1 MSGLQLM
8 NAPSDDLNETE
19 TVNYGTDTTTI
30 PIPPNPTDP
39 AFQHTPAEVPFAY
52 DASLK
57 QASAITPGM
66 ATQDDSDEEEDEEDS
81 IDFLGTVKKGGSDGI
96 SAGLKPDHHVKFKSV
111 NPEDTTA
118 YDAFIPKVSPTSP
131 FAKVCFEIGSG
142 NNLVVAA
149 QKATHIVESLYGIGV
164 NMDTETRIQIVEE
177 QPAPFPLL
185 AVMNPGNK
193 IVLLHGLRRFTV
205 PFGQQHLYKGETVA
219 FLNDS
224 VDNESLPPIVKI
236 RNEDFQEAKA
246 WFCPDANVI
255 MDSNHTSCET
265 LPVPDY
271 YSVVVTTKIIP
282 IPLMLVPLFLNGGDT
297 LNTVGAFQM
306 FIDEFY
312 ESTPEEL
319 KTATQ
324 YIYDFL
330 LAATGHEESLEM
342 FRKTGSQR
350 SQLACKLEF
359 LSMDQVLTDW
369 AMNHFGGILHRAQKF
384 DRSKAQSLVETV
396 QQPFENVPP
405 SSWNT
410 RTPPGQVPQQS
421 LQQLIV
427 GTQSNLII
435 RKQSTMGPQVQ
446 APGQA
451 GVVHAQQV
459 VQQQL
464 LHDDQAQGNTATH
477 TLQAQVQGEAGVTQG
492 QQGTPMQGNSVQGS
506 QISTIPQAQAQG
518 QAGATHVQQGIRQ
531 HIMQANITQGNPTSN
546 TQQAQAYGQP
556 GVVQIQQ
563 GFQQQLPSIQAQANK
578 QKRLVLRKSQQYQQQ
593 QGQALKP
600 PPSQQQP
607 VAIQHQVPQH
617 QQPLQ
622 AQQPPHIQQQYV
634 AQQQQ
639 WWAQPQSQVQ
649 QPPYI
654 PVSQTAQQQQ
664 QMTPHQFQ
672 AQQSP
677 YPQQQY
683 MAQQQQQP
691 YQQQQSQLQPYYTNA
706 QLPPYPTGPQMWNQ
720 MPYGGMGGQY
730 QPYHPHSAPYAGFPT
745 QMEWYNSNNNFA
757 VSGRSARLLN
767 GSSKFYILGLCGR
780 SIQDDVPEIFRIFD
794 SNEDAATKFHA
805 LDIRLRSYQEM
816 NTNVRYTLRKDTFN
830 DLIKHVFHYE
840 PHEKNMMKGFTPFCL
855 QKLDQGSEID
865 LRALEDRLENIAQ
878 PTWSDLVQR
887 ENSRK
892 FSPITDVFN
901 FLTAIENTHA
911 MSCVLFTST
920 SPLTKG
926 LQELRKTIL
935 KNLHN
940 GQLDAIGHC
949 QADWFAH
956 LLWGV
961 YKCMDEFFH
970 CRLSEQDLLEG
981 AKLANPLAI
990 LNQEVAR
997 CTLLIRP
1004 MCPKSILSL
1013 SNSTAASGK
1022 EDTSNKGRGKR
1033 KDKLN
1038 NSEDEGKGGDKK
1050 PRGAQDPNKF
1060 WRENTKFDASLTA
1073 TKQAILKSH
1082 RRTNLGQLLRANET
1096 TIVDTLKAIGLATTD
1111 CGRFHMWGGCY
1122 DKNCS
1127 LNHTETTLTSQQN
1140 EKVNAALKEG
1150 SKKLSSKKVK
1160 QE

>member
-1 MSGLQLM
+1 MSGLQLTDP
-8 NAPSDDLNETE
+8 PSDDLNETETE
-19 TVNYGTDTTTI
+19 TVNYGTDTTTN
-30 PIPPNPTDP
+30 PIPPNPNDP
-39 AFQHTPAEVPFAY
+39 ASQRTPAKVSFAY

-57 QASAITPGM
+57 QASTITPGM
-66 ATQDDSDEEEDEEDS
+66 ATQDDSDEEEDG
-81 IDFLGTVKKGGSDGI
+81 IDFLGTVKKGGSDGTM
-96 SAGLKPDHHVKFKSV
+96 AGPKSDNDHYVKV
-111 NPEDTTA
+111 NQENLEDTTA
-118 YDAFIPKVSPTSP
+118 YDAFIPKVSPASP
-131 FAKVCFEIGSG
+131 FAKVCFEVGSEK
-142 NNLVVAA
+142 NLVLAA
-149 QKATHIVESLYGIGV
+149 QTSTQVLENLYGVGV
-164 NMDTETRIQIVEE
+164 NMPTETRIQLLED

-185 AVMNPGNK
+185 SVMYPGNK
-193 IVLLHGLRRFTV
+193 IVLLHGIRRFTV
-205 PFGQQHLYKGETVA
+205 PFGQQHEYKGETMA

-224 VDNESLPPIVKI
+224 ADNESLPLII
-236 RNEDFQEAKA
+236 RMDKEDFQEAKA
-246 WFCPDANVI
+246 WFCPDVNLI
-255 MDSNHTSCET
+255 MDANHTSCDT

-271 YSVVVTTKIIP
+271 YNIVITTKIIP

-306 FIDEFY
+306 FMDEFY
-312 ESTPEEL
+312 DSAPEEL
-319 KTATQ
+319 KAATQ

-330 LAATGHEESLEM
+330 LAATGYEESLGR
-342 FRKTGSQR
+342 FQKTGSQR
-350 SQLACKLEF
+350 SQLASKFELV
-359 LSMDQVLTDW
+359 SMDQALTEW

-384 DRSKAQSLVETV
+384 DKIKAQSLAETV
-396 QQPFENVPP
+396 QQPFGNVPP
-405 SSWNT
+405 NSWNT
-410 RTPPGQVPQQS
+410 RTPLGQAQQIS
-421 LQQLIV
+421 PQQLIV
-427 GTQSNLII
+427 GAQSNLII
-435 RKQSTMGPQVQ
+435 RKESVMGSQTQVL
-446 APGQA
+446 GQA
-451 GVVHAQQV
+451 GVAHAQQG
-459 VQQQL
+459 VQHQL
-464 LHDDQAQGNTATH
+464 PQENQAQGNTATH
-477 TLQAQVQGEAGVTQG
+477 TQQAQVHGQAGVAQG
-492 QQGTPMQGNSVQGS
+492 QGNSAQGIP
-506 QISTIPQAQAQG
+506 ISTIPQAQVQG
-518 QAGATHVQQGIRQ
+518 QAGVTHVQQGVQQ
-531 HIMQANITQGNPTSN
+531 HFMQGNATQGNPTLN
-546 TQQAQAYGQP
+546 TQLAQIHGQTGAAQA
-556 GVVQIQQ
+556 QQ
-563 GFQQQLPSIQAQANK
+563 GFQQQLPNIQAQANK
-578 QKRLVLRKSQQYQQQ
+578 QKRSALRKQQQHQQQ

-607 VAIQHQVPQH
+607 VAIQHQIPQH

-622 AQQPPHIQQQYV
+622 AQQPPHTQQQHV

-639 WWAQPQSQVQ
+639 WWAQPQSQAQ

-654 PVSQTAQQQQ
+654 PFLQTAQQQQ
-664 QMTPHQFQ
+664 QMTAHQFQ

-691 YQQQQSQLQPYYTNA
+691 YQQQQFQPQPYYANA

-720 MPYGGMGGQY
+720 MPYGGMGNQY
-730 QPYHPHSAPYAGFPT
+730 QPYHPPSIPYAEFPT
-745 QMEWYNSNNNFA
+745 HMDWYNSNNNISA
-757 VSGRSARLLN
+757 SGKSAKMLN

-805 LDIRLRSYQEM
+805 LNIRLRAFQEM
-816 NTNVRYTLRKDTFN
+816 NTNVRYTLRKETFN

-865 LRALEDRLENIAQ
+865 LRNLEQRLENIAQ

-926 LQELRKTIL
+926 LQELRKTIS

-949 QADWFAH
+949 QTDWFAH

-961 YKCMDEFFH
+961 YECMDEYFQ
-970 CRLSEQDLLEG
+970 CRLSEQDLFDG
-981 AKLANPLAI
+981 SKLANPLAI

-1004 MCPKSILSL
+1004 GCPKSLLTSSSTTT
-1013 SNSTAASGK
+1013 SNDND
-1022 EDTSNKGRGKR
+1022 DTSHRGRGKR
-1033 KDKLN
+1033 KDRYN
-1038 NSEDEGKGGDKK
+1038 NSEDEGKGNDKK
-1050 PRGAQDPNKF
+1050 PRGAQDPKKF
-1060 WRENTKFDASLTA
+1060 WRENTKFDASLKA

-1127 LNHTETTLTSQQN
+1127 LNHTEIALTSQQN
-1140 EKVNAALKEG
+1140 EKVNSALNEG